1 MSIEKKPSKWV
12 KHLLLS
18 AIRLHLHRITTFHVT
33 QNDTKDLKPP
43 YLIVSNHVNNWD
55 PLYINLFVDEPI
67 AFVAGEPL
75 FRNPLL
81 KKILNYTGAIP
92 KTKFKNDTS
101 TIRNVLKAKQHNR
114 VIGLFPEGGR
124 NWDGV
129 TEPIIYST
137 AKLVKLLKIPVVA
150 VQIKGG
156 YLTHPRWGDGDRK
169 GMIELTFNKIWD
181 GEDIADLSVSTIHD
195 QLTKALHHDE
205 MNWQKKKGYSYHSK
219 HIAHYLERLLF
230 TCPSCHTIGNMRSD
244 HDTFQCDNC
253 NYQVQLT
260 EQGYFHSED
269 ALYFTTPFEWKEWQQ
284 QHLDQLS
291 LTTDTLSEIQE
302 QIEFYQSIDQKPLKK
317 VMKGTI
323 RLDNEQIHIYST
335 DESSKSFSFEDMEG
349 INILF
354 HHKLDFFVNDTL
366 FRITFTNPRA
376 SAYMWIQLIQH
387 LKAKLAIKEQS
398 S

>member
-1 MSIEKKPSKWV
+1 MSIEKKPNKWV
-12 KHLLLS
+12 KRLLLS
-18 AIRLHLHRITTFHVT
+18 AIRLHLHRITKFQVT

-81 KKILNYTGAIP
+81 KKILNYTGAIR

-101 TIRNVLKAKQHNR
+101 TIRNVLKAKKHNR

-156 YLTHPRWGDGDRK
+156 YLTHPRWGHGDRK
-169 GMIELTFNKIWD
+169 GIIELSFNKIWD
-181 GEDIADLSVSTIHD
+181 GVDVVNLPVSTIHD
-195 QLTKALHHDE
+195 QLTESLFHDE
-205 MNWQKKKGYSYHSK
+205 MDWQREKGYSYHSK
-219 HIAHYLERLLF
+219 HIAHYLERLLY
-230 TCPSCHTIGNMRSD
+230 TCPSCHTIGNMWSY
-244 HDTFQCDNC
+244 HDKFQCHNC
-253 NYQVQLT
+253 DYQVQLT
-260 EQGYFHSED
+260 EHGYFHSGD
-269 ALYFTTPFEWKEWQQ
+269 TLYFDTPFKWKQWQQ

-291 LTTDTLSEIQE
+291 LTTDTLTAIQE
-302 QIEFYQSIDQKPLKK
+302 QVEFYQSIEQQPLRKL
-317 VMKGTI
+317 MKGTI
-323 RLDNEQIHIYST
+323 RLDKEHIHIYST
-335 DESSKSFSFEDMEG
+335 DGNLKSFSFEDMEG
-349 INILF
+349 LNILF
-354 HHKLDFFVNDTL
+354 HHKLDFFVSDTL
-366 FRITFTNPRA
+366 FRITFTNSRA

-387 LKAKLAIKEQS
+387 LKARLAIKEQS